1 MFSFCVPLAQVGGI
15 AAAPKRAFLGVQDA
29 LGAHQRFTGQLVGD
43 AVRGAGRHLP
53 RDGNES
59 AISHSRYWRK
69 PSPSRAI
76 GDLRFDILSSF
87 NIGQTKTRRKISCDG
102 PSISG

>member
-1 MFSFCVPLAQVGGI
+1 
-15 AAAPKRAFLGVQDA
+15 LGVQDA

-59 AISHSRYWRK
+59 AKPLLAETEPVQSHWR
-69 PSPSRAI
+69 PS
-76 GDLRFDILSSF
+76 L
-87 NIGQTKTRRKISCDG
+87 
-102 PSISG
+102 